1 MAEYL
6 QVQTPSS
13 PSGDIGCAP
22 DNAGCSAGGAYLA
35 YLEEEAGRESLDY
48 GQRSLGLWHLDWVFF
63 FWWVVAKS
71 SPLTLLRYLET
82 APDWIL

>member
-6 QVQTPSS
+6 EVQTPSS

-35 YLEEEAGRESLDY
+35 YLEEEKEKEEDTSA
-48 GQRSLGLWHLDWVFF
+48 W
-63 FWWVVAKS
+63 
-71 SPLTLLRYLET
+71 RYRT
-82 APDWIL
+82 

>member
-22 DNAGCSAGGAYLA
+22 DNAGCSVGDAYLA
-35 YLEEEAGRESLDY
+35 YLEEEESLEAAAVRVDDP
-48 GQRSLGLWHLDWVFF
+48 HL
-63 FWWVVAKS
+63 
-71 SPLTLLRYLET
+71 
-82 APDWIL
+82 

>member
-6 QVQTPSS
+6 QVQTPAS

-35 YLEEEAGRESLDY
+35 YLEEEEEEEQWGDGGEELVDDEEEREEVGR
-48 GQRSLGLWHLDWVFF
+48 V
-63 FWWVVAKS
+63 
-71 SPLTLLRYLET
+71 
-82 APDWIL
+82 